1 MNSIFAG
8 KDAKKLLAAAIL
20 ILLCSAAAGQLMVGL
35 MADDYKKEMIAHD
48 YAVAGYLYGNGLD
61 ESPTA
66 AAFTAEKTPGDLA
79 AGQALLQAAG
89 YDDGIDNALLPRVKR
104 FQQKYAALALAQSVI
119 SLLAIVAVLLIFIV
133 RRDRTLEKANAAIL
147 DFMNGHHNV
156 RLNDNEEGSLA
167 RLFSSVNAMAT
178 SLTAHI
184 AKEKQRKEFLKDTI
198 SDISHQLKTPLAAL
212 RMYNEIIRE
221 ENTGNN
227 VVDEFAEKSGNEINR
242 MQNLTESLLKLAR
255 LDAGAIELTK
265 RTCHIKSFLKSA
277 LDRFLTRAEKENKA
291 LTLDCD
297 DGIVLKCDEGWL
309 LEAVSN
315 VIKNA
320 LDHTEAGD
328 KVEIKCDETPVVIRI
343 TIKDNGKG
351 IHPGDIH
358 AVFKRFYRSR
368 FSKDTQGVGIGLAL
382 AKTIMEKHGGSIMA
396 ESEWGKGAVFHL
408 VFPKLT
414 NL

>member
-1 MNSIFAG
+1 
-8 KDAKKLLAAAIL
+8 
-20 ILLCSAAAGQLMVGL
+20 
-35 MADDYKKEMIAHD
+35 
-48 YAVAGYLYGNGLD
+48 
-61 ESPTA
+61 
-66 AAFTAEKTPGDLA
+66 
-79 AGQALLQAAG
+79 
-89 YDDGIDNALLPRVKR
+89 
-104 FQQKYAALALAQSVI
+104 
-119 SLLAIVAVLLIFIV
+119 
-133 RRDRTLEKANAAIL
+133 
-147 DFMNGHHNV
+147 MNGHHNV

-227 VVDEFAEKSGNEINR
+227 VVDEFAEKSGNEITR
-242 MQNLTESLLKLAR
+242 MQSLTESLLKLAR
-255 LDAGAIELTK
+255 LDAGAIELTE
-265 RTCHIKSFLKSA
+265 RTCHIKSILQNA
-277 LDRFLTRAEKENKA
+277 IGRFLTRAEKENKA

-297 DGIVLKCDEGWL
+297 DGIVLNCDEGWF

-328 KVEIKCDETPVVIRI
+328 KVEIRCDETPVVIRI
-343 TIKDNGKG
+343 TIKDSGKG

-358 AVFKRFYRSR
+358 SVFKRFYRSR
-368 FSKDTQGVGIGLAL
+368 FSKDTQGAGIGLAL
-382 AKTIMEKHGGSIMA
+382 AKTIMEKHGGSIMV